1 MSWDDIDIS
10 HLARKFSYYDRRALG
25 RTPIITEIADDHEVN
40 AVELRDAIFKEK
52 QRLGLE

>member
-1 MSWDDIDIS
+1 MTWDDIDIS

-25 RTPIITEIADDHEVN
+25 RTPIITEIADEHEVN